1 MAISAFVTGCEATS
15 LSARERAFLADADP
29 WGLILFRRNCESPDQ
44 VRRLIDDFRSCVGR
58 DDAPVLID
66 QEGGRVQ
73 RLGPPHW
80 RAYPCAAQLGALYA
94 RDRALGLRA
103 TTNCAR
109 LIADDLHR
117 IGITVDCL
125 PVLDVL
131 QPGAHSVIGDRAY
144 GSTPDVVSALGR
156 AAADGLLAGDV
167 LPVMKHAPGHG
178 RAMADSH
185 LTLPVVDAGRDELE
199 ACDFAPFRALGD
211 CPMAMTAHIVF
222 KALDPDHPAT
232 QSRIVVDDIIR
243 SHFGF
248 KGLLLSD
255 DITMFAL
262 SGTLAERAAACYA
275 AGCDIVIHCNGDL
288 RQMQEIA
295 AAAPQLS
302 GESARRAAAALA
314 MIGPTLDYN
323 VDEARQDLDLAL
335 RESV

>member
-1 MAISAFVTGCEATS
+1 MSISAFVTGCEATS

-29 WGLILFRRNCESPDQ
+29 WGLILFQRNCESPDQ
-44 VRRLIDDFRSCVGR
+44 VRRLTDDFRSCVGR

-73 RLGPPHW
+73 RLKPPHW
-80 RAYPCAAQLGALYA
+80 PAYPCAAQFGALYA
-94 RDRALGLRA
+94 RDRELGLRA
-103 TTNCAR
+103 TGNCAR

-131 QPGAHSVIGDRAY
+131 QQGAHSVIGDRAY

-156 AAADGLLAGDV
+156 AAMDGLLAGGV
-167 LPVMKHAPGHG
+167 LPVMKHVPGHG
-178 RAMADSH
+178 RATADSH
-185 LTLPVVDAGRDELE
+185 LTLPVVDAARDELE
-199 ACDFAPFRALGD
+199 ACDFAPFQALSD

-232 QSRIVVDDIIR
+232 QSRIVVEDIIR
-243 SHFGF
+243 SRFGF
-248 KGLLLSD
+248 GGLLLSD

-262 SGTLAERAAACYA
+262 RGTLAERAAACYA
-275 AGCDIVIHCNGDL
+275 AGCDMVIHCNGDFP
-288 RQMQEIA
+288 QMQEIA

-314 MIGPTLDYN
+314 MIGPTREYD
-323 VDEARQDLDLAL
+323 VDEARQDLDRAL